1 MDYKSRTNSILKK
14 IDQGGADWFFVTDL
28 FNVRYLSGFTGSSAS
43 LLISPDQQYILTDGR
58 YTEQVSREVSEYQV
72 VIQGNRK
79 EMEAI
84 SDIVGDVSDKIIWF
98 EADNYTVARFSALQ
112 KAISAKSFIPKRS
125 VIELLRVVKEEPE
138 ILALKNALKL
148 AEDALEKALHE
159 IHEGMSERELA
170 RFLLDEMWRAGAV
183 KESFDPLVLFG
194 ARSSMCHG
202 KASDNKLNKGDVILM
217 DFGCLMPD
225 GYNSD
230 ITRTIFFGQPSDE
243 LKNMYQCVFDAN
255 RAAEEHICAGM
266 SGVRADEYARDIIR
280 KAGRIDQFMHGLGH
294 GVGLEIHESPR
305 LSPLA
310 DHQLESGH
318 VVTVEPGVYASGTG
332 GIRIEDMV
340 VIREGSCEIMNNST
354 KELIIL

>member
-1 MDYKSRTNSILKK
+1 MDYKSRTSSVVKTIK
-14 IDQGGADWFFVTDL
+14 QGGADWFFVTDMS
-28 FNVRYLSGFTGSSAS
+28 NVRYLSGFTGSSAS
-43 LLISPDQQYILTDGR
+43 LLISLDQQYILTDGR

-79 EMEAI
+79 EMQAI
-84 SDIVGDVSDKIIWF
+84 SDIIGDASDKIIWF
-98 EADNYTVARFSALQ
+98 EADNYTVARFTALQ
-112 KAISAKSFIPKRS
+112 EAIPVKSFIPKRS
-125 VIELLRVVKEEPE
+125 VVELLRVVKEESE
-138 ILALKNALKL
+138 ILALKQALKL
-148 AEDALEKALHE
+148 AEDAFQEALDE

-202 KASDNKLNKGDVILM
+202 KASDNKLKRGDVILM

-255 RAAEEHICAGM
+255 RAAEEHICAGI
-266 SGVRADEYARDIIR
+266 SGVEADEYARDVIR
-280 KAGRIDQFMHGLGH
+280 KAGRVDQFMHGLGH

-318 VVTVEPGVYASGTG
+318 VVTVEPGVYVAGTG
-332 GIRIEDMV
+332 GIRIEDMI
-340 VIREGSCEIMNNST
+340 VIRDNGCEIMNNST
-354 KELIIL
+354 KELLVL

>member
-1 MDYKSRTNSILKK
+1 MDYKSRTASVLKT
-14 IDQGGADWFFVTDL
+14 IDQGDADWFFVTDL
-28 FNVRYLSGFTGSSAS
+28 SNVRYLSGFTGSSAS
-43 LLISPDQQYILTDGR
+43 LLISPDRQYILTDGR
-58 YTEQVSREVSEYQV
+58 YTEQVSREVSEYQA

-79 EMEAI
+79 EMQAI
-84 SDIVGDVSDKIIWF
+84 SDIIGDASDKIIWF

-112 KAISAKSFIPKRS
+112 DAIPAKSFIPKRS
-125 VIELLRVVKEEPE
+125 VVELLRVVKEEPE
-138 ILALKNALKL
+138 ILALKQALKL
-148 AEDALEKALHE
+148 AEDAFQKALDE

-194 ARSSMCHG
+194 PRSSMCHG
-202 KASDNKLNKGDVILM
+202 KASNHTLKTGDVILM

-230 ITRTIFFGQPSDE
+230 ITRTIFFGQPSEE
-243 LKNMYQCVFDAN
+243 LKSMYQCVFDAN
-255 RAAEEHICAGM
+255 RAAEDSICAGI
-266 SGVRADEYARDIIR
+266 SGVQADKYARDVIR

-318 VVTVEPGVYASGTG
+318 VVTIEPGVYVAGVG

-340 VIREGSCEIMNNST
+340 VIRDGACEIMNNST

>member
-1 MDYKSRTNSILKK
+1 MDYKSRTSSVVNTIK
-14 IDQGGADWFFVTDL
+14 QGGADWFFVTDL
-28 FNVRYLSGFTGSSAS
+28 SNVRYLSGFTGSSAS

-72 VIQGNRK
+72 VIQGARK
-79 EMEAI
+79 EMQAI
-84 SDIVGDVSDKIIWF
+84 SDIIGDASDKIVWF
-98 EADNYTVARFSALQ
+98 EADNYTVARFTALQ
-112 KAISAKSFIPKRS
+112 EAIPVKSFISKRS
-125 VIELLRVVKEEPE
+125 VVEFLRVVKEESE
-138 ILALKNALKL
+138 ILALKQALKL
-148 AEDALEKALHE
+148 AEDAFQEVLDE

-202 KASDNKLNKGDVILM
+202 KASDNKLQRGDVILM

-243 LKNMYQCVFDAN
+243 QKNMYQCVFDAN

-266 SGVRADEYARDIIR
+266 SGVEADEYARDVIR
-280 KAGRIDQFMHGLGH
+280 KAGRVDQFMHGLGH

-310 DHQLESGH
+310 DYQLESGH
-318 VVTVEPGVYASGTG
+318 VVTVEPGVYVAGVG

-340 VIREGSCEIMNNST
+340 VVRDGSCDVMNNST